1 MSSVKKGIF
10 HKKSI
15 KYVSILLILILLAIS
30 LGNGVRFYL
39 PNYSITE
46 EQKNDNTEYIATS
59 GSTDVATSLFAKYAC
74 LMDADTGRILI
85 GKNANTQ
92 VPMASTTKIMSLIIA
107 LEYGKLD
114 AVCTTSAYAASMP
127 DVQLN
132 AKKEQQFVLDD
143 LLYSLM
149 LQSHNDSAVIIAE
162 NVAFQYI
169 CNVRAGT
176 ANDILNITDNA
187 TYDFVPTDN
196 TDSTFIGK
204 LSKEQS
210 KLLVGVFT
218 GLMNQKAL
226 ELGCNNTHFIT
237 PNGLDAEENGKIH
250 STTPRDLSL
259 IMAYCIK
266 NQQFLKITT
275 TPSHSFGQY
284 TVNNANAFLNM
295 YPNIISGK
303 TGFTNDAG
311 YCYICAYQDDGRTFI
326 VSLLACG
333 WPNNKTWKWSDTKE
347 LMQYGVDNFFYRSFS
362 EEGIAFDESV
372 LEAIPVRNGQTRVLG
387 DTAYVDVKVT
397 GRDGASTEPKET
409 PGEQTGR
416 LLLRSDEQIVVVYR
430 VENILDAPVETGSEV
445 GSIQYLVDGKV
456 YYEERIVTS
465 EAVGKI
471 TPGWCVEEILSRFFI
486 SK

>member
-1 MSSVKKGIF
+1 MSSVKKRIF

-46 EQKNDNTEYIATS
+46 EQKNDDIEYIATS

-85 GKNANTQ
+85 GKNAYTQ

-169 CNVRAGT
+169 CNVRSGT
-176 ANDILNITDNA
+176 ANDLLNITDNA
-187 TYDFVPTDN
+187 TYDFIPPDS
-196 TDSTFIGK
+196 TDSTFISK

-250 STTPRDLSL
+250 STSPRDLSI

-266 NQQFLKITT
+266 NQQFIEITT

-333 WPNNKTWKWSDTKE
+333 WPNNKTYKWQDSKKMLNFARE
-347 LMQYGVDNFFYRSFS
+347 NYFPSEVIAADNLNHT
-362 EEGIAFDESV
+362 ISV
-372 LEAIPVRNGQTRVLG
+372 TNGLTDSITITNPLDYSMLLSKDDKVNVTVNAPTIMEAPIYNGQC
-387 DTAYVDVKVT
+387 
-397 GRDGASTEPKET
+397 
-409 PGEQTGR
+409 
-416 LLLRSDEQIVVVYR
+416 
-430 VENILDAPVETGSEV
+430 V
-445 GSIQYLVDGKV
+445 GSLDIYINDELHHSIPLYSSDNVDRKDTF
-456 YYEERIVTS
+456 YHIKT
-465 EAVGKI
+465 
-471 TPGWCVEEILSRFFI
+471 LLNRFLFI
-486 SK
+486 DK